1 MRIEKVK
8 IKNYKLFQDF
18 TMLFN
23 DDLNIIVGDNEAGKS
38 TLLEAI
44 GLALTSQI
52 AGRNIQYELSPFL
65 FNMGV
70 VKEYIDG
77 LQNNPATPLP
87 QILIEVFLKEDFEG

>member
-44 GLALTSQI
+44 CSE
-52 AGRNIQYELSPFL
+52 NSH
-65 FNMGV
+65 
-70 VKEYIDG
+70 
-77 LQNNPATPLP
+77 
-87 QILIEVFLKEDFEG
+87 

>member
-1 MRIEKVK
+1 MRIKKVK

-18 TMLFN
+18 TMSFN

-44 GLALTSQI
+44 GLALTAQI
-52 AGRNIQYELSPFL
+52 AGRSIQYELSPFL

-70 VKEYIDG
+70 VKKYIDG
-77 LQNNPATPLP
+77 AGRSRPYFVGS
-87 QILIEVFLKEDFEG
+87 I